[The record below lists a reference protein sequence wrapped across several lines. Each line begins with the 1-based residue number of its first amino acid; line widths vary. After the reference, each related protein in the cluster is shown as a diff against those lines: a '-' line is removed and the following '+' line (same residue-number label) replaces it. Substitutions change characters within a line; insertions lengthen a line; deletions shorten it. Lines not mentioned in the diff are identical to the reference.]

1 MSRAITTAFRMCS
14 RKVRYA
20 RQADAHR
27 DQPGMRHYHCPI
39 CGGWHASSPAWQKLR
54 AYKRLKR
61 RIQEAIWFN
70 PIPLPLTHGAAGD
83 PRTGRANSSR
93 HMKQAGATPL

>member
-1 MSRAITTAFRMCS
+1 MSRALVKAFRMCS

-20 RQADAHR
+20 THAAATG

-39 CGGWHASSPAWQKLR
+39 CGGWHASSPAWTKLR

-61 RIQEAIWFN
+61 RIQDRIFAN

-83 PRTGRANSSR
+83 PRTGASCS
-93 HMKQAGATPL
+93 A

>member
-70 PIPLPLTHGAAGD
+70 PIPLPLTNGAPGD
-83 PRTGRANSSR
+83 PATGRAKHPR
-93 HMKQAGATPL
+93 LMKHVGATPL